1 MKFKRVRKKMIKKM
15 SQMVCE
21 KCLEKW
27 EFEKKAK
34 HEPCFDF
41 LVCMDIVRKTK

>member
-15 SQMVCE
+15 SQLVCE

-41 LVCMDIVRKTK
+41 LVCIDIVRKTK